1 MTLLAKVHKLV
12 FPYMTLASD
21 RVRWLPLNLEC
32 NISSCLWSPVTTGQ
46 AIIFCRGGFFFLSSS
61 FAISSPI
68 LSGRR
73 LHVYIPYFYTWC
85 DVSANLECRSEMC
98 CMWLAKYR
106 TPKFAKCAPSHKFV
120 GLYLASQL
128 RHGKNSC
135 QTAMCWQVISP
146 FWFFA
151 VLVVW
156 CSHWLF

>member
-98 CMWLAKYR
+98 CMWLAEIQDAKIRQVR
-106 TPKFAKCAPSHKFV
+106 TIAQVCRAISCFPTKARKKFLS
-120 GLYLASQL
+120 
-128 RHGKNSC
+128 NSN
-135 QTAMCWQVISP
+135 
-146 FWFFA
+146 
-151 VLVVW
+151 VLTSNITFLIFCCFSCVM
-156 CSHWLF
+156 